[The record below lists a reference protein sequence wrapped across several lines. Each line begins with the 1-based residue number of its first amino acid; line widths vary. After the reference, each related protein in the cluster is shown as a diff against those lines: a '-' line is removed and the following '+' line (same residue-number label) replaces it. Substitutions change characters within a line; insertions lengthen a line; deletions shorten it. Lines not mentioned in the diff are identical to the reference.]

1 MQIKANR
8 STVQQWLVVC
18 GAWTS
23 HILPTTWELVRNADS
38 QVPSWPPE
46 SRALEWGPSICGL
59 TRPEDDSDAHSHLR
73 TIAAQPGEP
82 VSDSQCHGGISQCR
96 VKETKRK
103 STGYRM
109 PFIGSSKQATLIQ
122 GGKNQEGCHLWGGK
136 EYLEVK
142 REPSGPGHVLFL
154 DVDAGYTGLCGL
166 WKIHWAVC
174 WGFVTSLYAVFQ

>member
-1 MQIKANR
+1 M
-8 STVQQWLVVC
+8 
-18 GAWTS
+18 
-23 HILPTTWELVRNADS
+23 
-38 QVPSWPPE
+38 
-46 SRALEWGPSICGL
+46 
-59 TRPEDDSDAHSHLR
+59 
-73 TIAAQPGEP
+73 
-82 VSDSQCHGGISQCR
+82 SDSQCHGGISQCR

-166 WKIHWAVC
+166 
-174 WGFVTSLYAVFQ
+174 